1 VDALSP
7 KDRNAAIAA
16 ALILAVIAAGLMLMP
31 RIMIGLGESVSPYV
45 GVGVA
50 LLFILLP
57 FVILGLR
64 ARAQRRAAD
73 KG

>member
-1 VDALSP
+1 VSP
-7 KDRNAAIAA
+7 KDRNAALA
-16 ALILAVIAAGLMLMP
+16 ALAFIAFIAAGLMLMP
-31 RIMIGLGESVSPYV
+31 GIMIRLGENVSPYV